1 MNSLELLL
9 NRQSNPHLCEPA
21 PKEDDLH
28 HILSAGM
35 RVPDHG
41 GLMPWHFTIVQGE
54 GLNKLSEYF
63 VNAVKMQTDDEA
75 KLEKTKN
82 MPFRAPLII
91 VVSTKYQEH
100 KVPKQ
105 EQLVAAGCTVHAMQM
120 MAYSLGFG
128 AVWRTGEL
136 SYNNSVKYALNI
148 DLQDDVVGFLYVGA
162 EKKSRPLKP
171 AKSYENHV
179 TYINN

>member
-1 MNSLELLL
+1 MNNLELLL

-21 PKEDDLH
+21 PAANDLH
-28 HILSAGM
+28 NILSAGM

-41 GLMPWHFTIVQGE
+41 GLLPWHFTVVEGE
-54 GLNKLSEYF
+54 GLSKLSNIF
-63 VNAVKMQTDDEA
+63 VNAIKINCEDEA
-75 KLEKTKN
+75 KISKASK

-91 VVSTKYQEH
+91 VISTKYQAH

-120 MAYSLGFG
+120 MAYSIGFG
-128 AVWRTGEL
+128 AVWRTGDF

-148 DLQDDVVGFLYVGA
+148 DMQDEIVGFLYIGT
-162 EKKSRPLKP
+162 EKKSLPLKP
-171 AKSYENHV
+171 AKPYDQHV
-179 TYINN
+179 TYLT

>member
-1 MNSLELLL
+1 MNSLDLLL

-21 PKEDDLH
+21 PENNDLH
-28 HILSAGM
+28 NILSAGM

-41 GLMPWHFTIVQGE
+41 GLLPWHFTVITGE
-54 GLNKLSEYF
+54 GLNTLSQYF
-63 VNAVKMQTDDEA
+63 VNAVKIETDDEA
-75 KLEKTKN
+75 KITKTTK

-91 VVSTKYQEH
+91 AVSTQYKEH

-105 EQLVAAGCTVHAMQM
+105 EQLIAAGCCVHAMQM

-128 AVWRTGEL
+128 AVWRTGDL

-148 DLQDDVVGFLYVGA
+148 NRQDDIVGFLYIGTD
-162 EKKSRPLKP
+162 KKQLPTKP
-171 AKSYENHV
+171 VKPYEGHV
-179 TYINN
+179 TYLK

>member
-21 PKEDDLH
+21 PVGDDLH

-41 GLMPWHFTIVQGE
+41 CLTPWHFTVIQGE
-54 GLNKLSEYF
+54 GLNTLSQHF
-63 VNAVKMQTDDEA
+63 VNAVKIDTDDAA
-75 KLEKTKN
+75 KIEKTSK
-82 MPFRAPLII
+82 MPFRAPMII
-91 VVSTKYQEH
+91 VVSTQYKEH
-100 KVPKQ
+100 KVPQQ
-105 EQLVAAGCTVHAMQM
+105 EQLVAAGCSVHAMQM

-148 DLQDDVVGFLYVGA
+148 NRQDDIVGFLYIGT
-162 EKKSRPLKP
+162 EKKQLPTKP
-171 AKSYENHV
+171 VKPYESHV
-179 TYINN
+179 TYLS

>member
-1 MNSLELLL
+1 MNHLELLL

-21 PKEDDLH
+21 PKDDDLH

-41 GLMPWHFTIVQGE
+41 GLLPWHFTIIE
-54 GLNKLSEYF
+54 GNGLIELSKYF
-63 VNAVKMQTDDEA
+63 VDAIKIKSDDED
-75 KLEKTKN
+75 KIEKTSK
-82 MPFRAPLII
+82 MPFRAPMII
-91 VVSTKYQEH
+91 VVSTRYKEH
-100 KVPKQ
+100 KVPKK
-105 EQLVAAGCTVHAMQM
+105 EQLIAAGCTVHAMQM

-148 DLQDDVVGFLYVGA
+148 DLQDDIVGFLYVGV

-171 AKSYENHV
+171 AKPYEAHV
-179 TYINN
+179 TYLK